1 MKKPV
6 AIGIA
11 VVAGVVAVAAPIAA
25 SLYWA
30 QKQNLEDQM
39 ASAESL
45 ANEVLRRFDRASDQS
60 LEAHRALKAAGA
72 TNPCSEANIR
82 LMRRLVVGMDQL
94 KVVGYVANDHIVCS
108 SYGRH
113 DDNRIGIP
121 IGPPT
126 YRSNIGT
133 LVRTSIQF
141 ALVPGM
147 TFLGTSDESTGYI
160 AMIPRD
166 LPLQIFV
173 DRPDIAIGVF
183 SSYSKKMLTS
193 RGEINEAWIERLG
206 QSQETQFSSD
216 RHVVVVKRVPRTPAV
231 GVFAAIQQSSVEQGL
246 RRTAMLAV
254 PVGLAAGLVLA
265 LAVFYVTRYQMS
277 VRSLIK
283 AALRRHEF
291 FLVYQPII
299 ELRGGS
305 CIGAEA
311 LIRWRRPDG
320 SLVRPDLFIPV
331 AEESG
336 LIHEIT
342 KEVMLL
348 VARDASRFLRANPR
362 LHIAI
367 NLSAKDLAMAETGH
381 LVKDLILGMGVRAD
395 NIMVEATERGFMQ
408 AEVARRIMD
417 DIHSLQ
423 VKIAIDDF
431 GTGYSSLSYL
441 EKFKLDYLKID
452 KSFVDTMGG
461 ETATSQVAPHIIE
474 MAKSLK
480 LEMIAEGVE
489 TEAQVRYL
497 QQHGVQYAQGY
508 FYAKPMPFAE
518 FAAYVAKT
526 EKMIAQAA

>member
-11 VVAGVVAVAAPIAA
+11 VVAGVVAIGAPIAL
-25 SLYWA
+25 SLWWA
-30 QKQNLEDQM
+30 EQRNLEEQVARVDRAASVVLARMDQM
-39 ASAESL
+39 ADETF
-45 ANEVLRRFDRASDQS
+45 EMFRVM
-60 LEAHRALKAAGA
+60 KAGKAID
-72 TNPCSEANIR
+72 PCSEQNIR
-82 LMRRLVVGMDQL
+82 LMRRVAMEKDQL
-94 KVVGYVANDHIVCS
+94 RAVGYVKNDYMVCS
-108 SYGRH
+108 SFGRH
-113 DDNRIGIP
+113 DTGRPGIP
-121 IGPPT
+121 LGPTFVEPS
-126 YRSNIGT
+126 RLGSV
-133 LVRTSIQF
+133 VRAKVRF
-141 ALVPGM
+141 ELLPGM
-147 TFLGTSDESTGYI
+147 TFLTSTEVSSGYTAIIRSEQALLGAES
-160 AMIPRD
+160 
-166 LPLQIFV
+166 
-173 DRPDIAIGVF
+173 DITWGVF
-183 SSYSKKMLTS
+183 LSAKKTPLVSSGDINPAWMEALGNAPERHINLGGYLVALKKS
-193 RGEINEAWIERLG
+193 
-206 QSQETQFSSD
+206 
-216 RHVVVVKRVPRTPAV
+216 PRYNFAS
-231 GVFAAIQQSSVEQGL
+231 FAAIKQSSVAEGL
-246 RRTAMLAV
+246 RQTAMVMV
-254 PVGLAAGLVLA
+254 PAGLAAGLVLA

-277 VRSLIK
+277 LRSLIK
-283 AALRRHEF
+283 GALRRHEF

-320 SLVRPDLFIPV
+320 SFVRPDLFIPV

-367 NLSAKDLAMAETGH
+367 NLSSKDLVMAETGQ
-381 LVKDLILGMGVRAD
+381 LLKDLILGMGVRAA

-497 QQHGVQYAQGY
+497 QQRGVQYAQGY

-518 FAAYVAKT
+518 FAAYVAKI
-526 EKMIAQAA
+526 EKLVAEAA